1 MTPMVIR
8 AEPRSEKGKGA
19 ARRLRRAG
27 QIPGVIY
34 GVELGEPSPVAVD
47 AADLERTLAA
57 GGFGQLVELG
67 FPDGNRRQVLLKD
80 LQIHPVRGDVI
91 HADFH
96 QVNLKEAITTPVPVV
111 LTGEETRGND
121 GGVVTFLRREVQVT
135 CLPTDI
141 PDSLTADVSSLKIGD
156 SLQAKDLPLPE
167 GVSLADDP
175 EEVIVTVLAPR
186 RAEPA
191 EAETEAGEAG
201 GAEEEQAAGE

>member
-1 MTPMVIR
+1 
-8 AEPRSEKGKGA
+8 
-19 ARRLRRAG
+19 
-27 QIPGVIY
+27 
-34 GVELGEPSPVAVD
+34 
-47 AADLERTLAA
+47 
-57 GGFGQLVELG
+57 LVELG